1 MIFNENL
8 NFAADLISL
17 VNFMDFNERG
27 GQRV

>member
-8 NFAADLISL
+8 NFAADLVSL
-17 VNFMDFNERG
+17 VNLMDFNERG